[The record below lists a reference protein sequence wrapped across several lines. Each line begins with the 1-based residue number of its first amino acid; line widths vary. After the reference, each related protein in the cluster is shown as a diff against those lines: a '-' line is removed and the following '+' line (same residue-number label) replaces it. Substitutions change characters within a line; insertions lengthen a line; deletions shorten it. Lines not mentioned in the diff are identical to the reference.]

1 MRHLALGEES
11 AIAQPKATYGGTE
24 LYPTPVEKAAALCF
38 SLVLSHPFVDGNKR
52 MGPIVPMPSS
62 DPEYGEA
69 KQASRLA
76 LTLVCG
82 DERNAHPRCG
92 LECKG

>member
-1 MRHLALGEES
+1 MRYLTLGEES
-11 AIAQPKATYGGTE
+11 AIAQPKATFAGTE

-38 SLVLSHPFVDGNKR
+38 
-52 MGPIVPMPSS
+52 SS

-92 LECKG
+92 LECTG